1 MRYGNP
7 LILNK
12 WNLLTENN
20 LYAHIWPWESF
31 DNLARRSRWWEGFK
45 VVLLDVQYIRHPQ
58 KLRGSVC
65 QEKTSA
71 RPLRWRRT
79 SLQFILSMGA
89 NRSGFPRCFVLW
101 IRQLFHGLFQ
111 FCKRFSF
118 LSAILFYLP
127 RVMWLMLEG
136 GLMKYLGKGATG
148 RIVEES
154 EDRLNQLIQVKIQ
167 IRVSTKKTQMTW
179 RTWQLFQ
186 VFKDNLQNRYNRYA
200 MAFFLCEVLNVLIVV
215 GNFFLTNLFLDDQ
228 FLLYGPNVLRWTFC
242 RLMLGKSLVLTIQV
256 FFHIGFTAYLKKS
269 LTYKDW
275 STQCAMYSPELQGAP
290 FTSMELGEDRIVSFS
305 DIDLLRVLPHF

>member
-1 MRYGNP
+1 
-7 LILNK
+7 
-12 WNLLTENN
+12 
-20 LYAHIWPWESF
+20 
-31 DNLARRSRWWEGFK
+31 
-45 VVLLDVQYIRHPQ
+45 
-58 KLRGSVC
+58 
-65 QEKTSA
+65 
-71 RPLRWRRT
+71 
-79 SLQFILSMGA
+79 
-89 NRSGFPRCFVLW
+89 
-101 IRQLFHGLFQ
+101 
-111 FCKRFSF
+111 
-118 LSAILFYLP
+118 
-127 RVMWLMLEG
+127 MWLMLEG

-154 EDRLNQLIQVKIQ
+154 EDRLNQLIQVKILWNTGKYKMSESQ
-167 IRVSTKKTQMTW
+167 KKGQMTW

-290 FTSMELGEDRIVSFS
+290 FTSMELGEDKIVSFN
-305 DIDLLRVLPHF
+305 DIDLLRVLLHF